1 MISELKKDVNDLTRS
16 VNSEKERAVKLE
28 SHSRRNNLIF
38 YGIPEETNESSAKSE
53 SLLYSF
59 LEENLK
65 MEEEDIDGISVE
77 GAHRLGKRNAN
88 GDKPRPIIAKFTFH
102 KLRIK
107 SSYYQTPVFLPDQT
121 LESRKTFLE
130 R

>member
-1 MISELKKDVNDLTRS
+1 MQSE
-16 VNSEKERAVKLE
+16 LE

-77 GAHRLGKRNAN
+77 RTHRLASEMQMV
-88 GDKPRPIIAKFTFH
+88 T
-102 KLRIK
+102 
-107 SSYYQTPVFLPDQT
+107 
-121 LESRKTFLE
+121 SRARL
-130 R
+130 